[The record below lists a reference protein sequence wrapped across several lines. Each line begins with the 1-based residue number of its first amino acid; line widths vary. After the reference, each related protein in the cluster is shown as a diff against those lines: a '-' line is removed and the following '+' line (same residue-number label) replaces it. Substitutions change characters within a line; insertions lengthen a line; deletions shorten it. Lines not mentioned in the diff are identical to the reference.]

1 MGANLHSQTKLMT
14 IVCVLP
20 ETENRFPKGIV
31 NIGLNLTFIGS
42 AASIRIDPLPM
53 SDLGRGIG

>member
-1 MGANLHSQTKLMT
+1 MT
-14 IVCVLP
+14 IVYVLP
-20 ETENRFPKGIV
+20 EAEDRFPKGIV
-31 NIGLNLTFIGS
+31 NIGLNLTFVGS